1 MTGLDDKVG
10 HHFVED
16 ADGLGVGVDL
26 CYVGSRGVEGDVGSG
41 RIGAVEGGRVS
52 EIGEGVRMGIG
63 DIRMD
68 RDAGT
73 VEKSAEVFC
82 EVEVGFEARG
92 PRAWFHTAAVEAVV
106 ALTSDVKAGSWMCRG
121 GKSSHRYFA

>member
-1 MTGLDDKVG
+1 MTGLDDEVG

-16 ADGLGVGVDL
+16 ANGLGVGVYL
-26 CYVGSRGVEGDVGSG
+26 GYIGSG
-41 RIGAVEGGRVS
+41 GVQSNIGGRRIGAVEGGRVG
-52 EIGEGVRMGIG
+52 EIGEGVGVRIG
-63 DIRMD
+63 DIGMD

-73 VEKSAEVFC
+73 VEKSAEVFG

-106 ALTSDVKAGSWMCRG
+106 ALTSDVKAGSWLAVAR
-121 GKSSHRYFA
+121 REE